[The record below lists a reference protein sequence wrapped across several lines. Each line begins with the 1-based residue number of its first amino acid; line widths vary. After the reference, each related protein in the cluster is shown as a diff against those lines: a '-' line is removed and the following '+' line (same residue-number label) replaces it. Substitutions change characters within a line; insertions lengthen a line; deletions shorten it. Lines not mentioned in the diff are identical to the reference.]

1 MSTLTKVLIVL
12 LTISSIFLCGIVVTY
27 VANADNYRQ
36 MYNKL
41 KVEYDAAV
49 KNEEQAIK
57 NFNDI
62 NKEMA
67 RLKTEWDEKKAELE
81 RNKGELETDLTKAIR
96 RADEKDLLASK
107 WEDLTT
113 EFTNTNERQ
122 RQWLEDTLAKLKAIE
137 VEQIQGDRELKE
149 TTAALIEKMTII
161 ETLEKQSKL
170 LLEEKTYLQNE
181 LDKLLRQSG
190 KAVAPPVPVVTSIKE
205 KVRVAP
211 PTVDIGLKGLI
222 TTVDLE
228 NSLAEISIGAASGVK
243 ANMKF
248 HVTRADKF
256 ICDIVILDVEPEKAV
271 GTLELMDVTKEQ
283 PKVGD
288 NVSTNL

>member
-12 LTISSIFLCGIVVTY
+12 LTISSFFLCGIVVTY

-36 MYNKL
+36 MHIKL

-49 KNEEQAIK
+49 TKEESARKQLNLAIEEAGRREQK
-57 NFNDI
+57 
-62 NKEMA
+62 
-67 RLKTEWDEKKAELE
+67 LKDDNNALE
-81 RNKGELETDLTKAIR
+81 IQVGQLNTDLTEAKR

-137 VEQIQGDRELKE
+137 VEQIEGDKELKE

-161 ETLEKQSKL
+161 ETLEKQSRL

-190 KAVAPPVPVVTSIKE
+190 RAVAPPVPVTPIKE

-222 TTVDLE
+222 TAVDLE

-243 ANMKF
+243 PNMKF

-256 ICDIVILDVEPEKAV
+256 ICDIVILDVNPEKAI
-271 GTLELMDVTKEQ
+271 GALELMDVTKEQ
-283 PKVGD
+283 PKAGD

>member
-12 LTISSIFLCGIVVTY
+12 LTLSSIFLCGIVVTY

-41 KVEYDAAV
+41 KVQYDAAV
-49 KNEEQAIK
+49 KNKDQAVK

-62 NKEMA
+62 KDEMA
-67 RLKTEWDEKKAELE
+67 GQKIELGDEIAALDRKKT
-81 RNKGELETDLTKAIR
+81 ELETDLSKAIR

-137 VEQIQGDRELKE
+137 VEQIKGDKELKE

-161 ETLEKQSKL
+161 ETLEKQSRL

-190 KAVAPPVPVVTSIKE
+190 RAVAPPEPVTPTKE

-243 ANMKF
+243 PNMKF

-283 PKVGD
+283 PKAGD

>member
-1 MSTLTKVLIVL
+1 LSTLTKVLIVL

-27 VANADNYRQ
+27 VANAENYRGKYIDERTKYQ
-36 MYNKL
+36 AAVRNEESAKKQLNLAIEEAGRREQKL
-41 KVEYDAAV
+41 KDDNNAL
-49 KNEEQAIK
+49 NIQIGQ
-57 NFNDI
+57 
-62 NKEMA
+62 
-67 RLKTEWDEKKAELE
+67 LTTERDEAK
-81 RNKGELETDLTKAIR
+81 R
-96 RADEKDLLASK
+96 RADEKDLLANK

-113 EFTNTNERQ
+113 EFTNTNEKQ

-137 VEQIQGDRELKE
+137 VEQIKGDKELKE

-161 ETLEKQSKL
+161 EALEKQSRL

-181 LDKLLRQSG
+181 LDKLLRQNG
-190 KAVAPPVPVVTSIKE
+190 KAVAPPVPVTPTKE

-243 ANMKF
+243 PNMKF

-256 ICDIVILDVEPEKAV
+256 ICDIVILDVEPEKAI
-271 GTLELMDVTKEQ
+271 GALELMDVTKEQ
-283 PKVGD
+283 PKAGD

>member
-12 LTISSIFLCGIVVTY
+12 LTLSSIFLCGIVVTY

-41 KVEYDAAV
+41 KVQYDAAV
-49 KNEEQAIK
+49 KNKDQAVK

-62 NKEMA
+62 KDEMA
-67 RLKTEWDEKKAELE
+67 GQKMELGDEIAALDRKKT
-81 RNKGELETDLTKAIR
+81 ELETDLSEAIR

-113 EFTNTNERQ
+113 EFTSTNERQ
-122 RQWLEDTLAKLKAIE
+122 RQWLENTLAKLKAIE
-137 VEQIQGDRELKE
+137 VEQIKGDKELKE

-161 ETLEKQSKL
+161 GTLEKQSKL

-190 KAVAPPVPVVTSIKE
+190 RAVAPPEPVTAIKE
-205 KVRVAP
+205 KAQVAP

-222 TTVDLE
+222 TKVDLE

-271 GTLELMDVTKEQ
+271 GTLELMEVTQEQ
-283 PKVGD
+283 PKAGD

>member
-27 VANADNYRQ
+27 VANADNFREK
-36 MYNKL
+36 YNTQRTKYQASVRNEESAKKQLNLAIEEAGRREQKL
-41 KVEYDAAV
+41 KDDNNAL
-49 KNEEQAIK
+49 NIQIGQ
-57 NFNDI
+57 
-62 NKEMA
+62 
-67 RLKTEWDEKKAELE
+67 LKTERDEAK
-81 RNKGELETDLTKAIR
+81 R

-113 EFTNTNERQ
+113 EFTSTNEKQ

-137 VEQIQGDRELKE
+137 FERIKGDKELKE
-149 TTAALIEKMTII
+149 TTAVLIEKMTII
-161 ETLEKQSKL
+161 ETLEKQSRL

-190 KAVAPPVPVVTSIKE
+190 RAVAPLVPVTPTKE

-243 ANMKF
+243 PNMKF
-248 HVTRADKF
+248 HVTRSDKF
-256 ICDIVILDVEPEKAV
+256 ICDIVILDVEPEKAI
-271 GTLELMDVTKEQ
+271 GALELMDVTKEQ
-283 PKVGD
+283 PKAGD

>member
-1 MSTLTKVLIVL
+1 LSTLTKVLIVL

-36 MYNKL
+36 MYINL

-49 KNEEQAIK
+49 TKEESARKQLNLAIEEAGRREQK
-57 NFNDI
+57 LKDDI
-62 NKEMA
+62 NA
-67 RLKTEWDEKKAELE
+67 LAIQVGQLKTERDEAK
-81 RNKGELETDLTKAIR
+81 R
-96 RADEKDLLASK
+96 RADEKDLLANK

-113 EFTNTNERQ
+113 EFTNTNEKQ

-137 VEQIQGDRELKE
+137 VEQIEGDKELKE

-161 ETLEKQSKL
+161 ETLEKQSRL

-190 KAVAPPVPVVTSIKE
+190 RAVAPPVPVTPIKG
-205 KVRVAP
+205 KVRVAT
-211 PTVDIGLKGLI
+211 PTIDIGLKGLI
-222 TTVDLE
+222 TAVDLE

-243 ANMKF
+243 PNMKF

-256 ICDIVILDVEPEKAV
+256 ICDIVILDVEPEKAI
-271 GTLELMDVTKEQ
+271 GALELMDVTKEQ
-283 PKVGD
+283 PKAGD